1 MNELYTQHEER
12 RRMERNNRLRE
23 VNELLDEFAHDN
35 YTHVVTVG
43 QLHDLLQE
51 RNAILLQIEAERNRK
66 LSTPAEREAA
76 AYECT
81 HTAHF

>member
-1 MNELYTQHEER
+1 MNEFTTAREEAR
-12 RRMERNNRLRE
+12 RKARFTRLRE
-23 VNELLDEFAHDN
+23 LNAILEEVAAEN

-81 HTAHF
+81 RTAHF